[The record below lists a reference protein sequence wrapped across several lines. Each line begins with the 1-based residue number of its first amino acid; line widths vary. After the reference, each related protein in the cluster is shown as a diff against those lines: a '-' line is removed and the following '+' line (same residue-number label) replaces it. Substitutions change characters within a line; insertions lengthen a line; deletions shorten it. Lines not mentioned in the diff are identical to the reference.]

1 MAILRIYG
9 RIVDG
14 EESAWLGWAGVDH
27 VTPGEVSRFIEGLTE
42 EDDTI
47 DLLINSCGG
56 NVTDGWAIYDALR
69 TSGKRITATV
79 EGVCASMAS
88 IVYMAAPKE
97 ARYSMPHA
105 SFCIHEP
112 RFPAYSIEVETTAD
126 MLSQLSDELR
136 IETQRFIDLY
146 AERTGADAD
155 AIATLMR
162 EDRIITAE
170 EARDLGIVGVIN
182 TPNTANKSNLFNNL
196 SMAKKNGIAR
206 LLERAAA
213 LLRGAV
219 AELRLTTTD
228 GTELVVDT
236 DADDPRVGDSA
247 TPDGEHRLEDGRVV
261 VVTDG
266 VITEIREREV
276 TEEEITEEEVQA
288 MVTTIEQLTAE
299 VERLN
304 GELNSLQASRRT
316 AEDIA
321 ILDTV
326 AKAGGKEWLDAVAV
340 SKRSASQ
347 RTQLNGANAE
357 GLSFVEQKLEAIRN
371 KNKK

>member
-9 RIVDG
+9 RIADG
-14 EESAWLGWAGVDH
+14 EESAWLAWAGVEH
-27 VTPGEVSRFIEGLTE
+27 VTPGEVSRFIDGLTP

-69 TSGKRITATV
+69 SSGKRITATV

-97 ARYSMPHA
+97 SRYSMPHA

-126 MLSQLSDELR
+126 MLRNLSDELR

-146 AERTGADAD
+146 AERTGTDAD
-155 AIATLMR
+155 TIASLMR
-162 EDRIITAE
+162 EDRVITAE
-170 EARDLGIVGVIN
+170 EARDLGIVGVIK
-182 TPNTANKSNLFNNL
+182 TPNTANKSNQNFL

-304 GELNSLQASRRT
+304 SELNALQASQRT

-326 AKAGGKEWLDAVAV
+326 AKAGGKEWLNTVAV

-347 RTQLNGANAE
+347 RTQPNGANAE
-357 GLSFVEQKLEAIRN
+357 GLSRVAQDLEAIRN